1 MRREWRGLGVLGF
14 VVVAGIPAMRGQQ
27 AKQIVQQAVKTELA
41 ADENDHS
48 RWLYFE
54 VDRKPGDT
62 VVQWVADTNKGDLK
76 RVLKE
81 NGTAQST
88 REQRSRMD
96 SYADNLAA
104 QAKQHKSD
112 RHDEAQARQML
123 SMLPQ
128 AFVWTKLSDQDGRT
142 VLHFAPNPRFNPPNY
157 EARVFAA
164 MEGKMSVDDK
174 QHRIAS
180 LQGRM
185 IHDVKFGWGLLGELR
200 AGGTFDVERR
210 EVGNGVWQITET
222 HVHVAGRALL
232 FKDISDQEDDVK
244 SQFKELSPS
253 LPVAGA
259 EKLLMAQNS
268 NGSQPRQPETADLA
282 SRAGSDAGSA
292 RAR

>member
-1 MRREWRGLGVLGF
+1 MRFTLRELGALGL
-14 VVVAGIPAMRGQQ
+14 VVAAGIPAARGQQ

-41 ADENDHS
+41 ADDNDHS

-62 VVQWVADTNKGDLK
+62 VVQWVADTSKGDLR

-81 NGTAQST
+81 NGTTQST
-88 REQRSRMD
+88 SEQRSRMD
-96 SYADNLAA
+96 RYADNPAA
-104 QAKQHKSD
+104 QAKQHKGD
-112 RHDEAQARQML
+112 QHDDAQARQML

-128 AFVWTKLSDQDGRT
+128 AFIWTKLSDQDGRT
-142 VLHFAPNPRFNPPNY
+142 VLHFAPNPQFNPPNY

-164 MEGKMSVDDK
+164 MEGKMTVDDR

-180 LQGRM
+180 LQGHM

-244 SQFKELSPS
+244 SQFKELLPN
-253 LPVAGA
+253 LPVASA
-259 EKLLMAQNS
+259 ENLLMAQKSDGTESRQAQTANLARKES
-268 NGSQPRQPETADLA
+268 N
-282 SRAGSDAGSA
+282 SA